1 MGTAFALKNS
11 ESMSSNLGE
20 RPVFFDL
27 GGKRWPRTRRLLV
40 LLGLLLFLGA
50 VFFVQSLVIAPPLVL
65 PLKLKKLKEQL
76 KALQKQG
83 AVAPTTAAANAEAI
97 KSFYQTPAGKQ
108 RLEALQKQMAAK
120 NARPIK
126 PSNQIRLAFTVGWDP
141 NSFDSLSAHADK
153 ITHVCPEWFTLT
165 AADGTFSGEN
175 NVPLLQFMA
184 ANKHLVLLPL
194 LTNVSG
200 ETRVPEAV
208 ENLAHGP
215 AGPQD
220 LFVEN
225 LKRQL
230 LDIHAGGVLID
241 WENID
246 AAYQDDLS
254 KFLTKVSFGLHDA
267 GLQLWLQVPVGEERQ
282 AYDIN
287 TLGDVVDFFV
297 ASLHDQVAE
306 SDPPGPVAAQNW
318 YENWLSAI
326 ASYDDQE
333 QWVIS
338 LGTYGYDWPKDDAP
352 TNRTGWQR
360 ADTISFADAMSRAAY
375 AGEGNTESGS
385 PEYNPSFDYT
395 LAGVNHEVWFLDAP
409 SFLNQARAAR
419 AKGFTGLAISRLGT
433 EDPLLWT
440 AMDMIGNPRLTK
452 SDLAAL
458 QDLRTGLAITNIG
471 QGEIV
476 TADISPDSGHRQVE
490 LDEKTS
496 LLATN
501 YDKFPR
507 YPTLYHQGAGGEH
520 QVVLT
525 FDDGPDPT
533 WTPKVLDILKEKHVP
548 ATFFLIGQNAE
559 NYPGVARRLVAEGY
573 EFGSHTYTHANLS
586 LVSPER
592 VRIELDATQRL
603 LQTVTGRA
611 TTLFRPP
618 YEADSRPNE
627 LSEITPLV
635 IAQNRD
641 YLTVMESIDP
651 EDWERPGAD
660 VIFQR
665 VKQQRRNGSI
675 ILLHDAGGDRSQTVE
690 ALPKIIDY
698 LRARGDQIVTLSE
711 LIGTNRDSVNPLLKA
726 GDQSLARVASGIGF
740 RALHAAFSF
749 LWAFM
754 IVATIMIVLRTL
766 LIIYLALRHRRAAPS
781 AAGSPPAGVGGHPG
795 VFPLSVIIAAYNE
808 EKVIAATLD
817 SVLATDYPGD
827 VEVLVINDGSKDST
841 AGVVEAAVTRDN
853 RIRLL
858 NQDNAGKSEALRRGV
873 DLAAHDLLVFLDAD
887 THFQPDTLGH
897 LVAPFADPQVGA
909 VSGHARVGNLRS
921 FVARCQSLE
930 YICGFNLDRRA
941 YDAWNCITVAPGAVS
956 AVRRQAL
963 RAVGGFRSDT
973 LAEDTD
979 LTLSLH
985 RHGYHVR
992 YMAGAVAWTEAP
1004 ETISSLAK
1012 QRFRWCFGTMQC
1024 LWKHRD
1030 MLFNPRF
1037 RALGFFS
1044 LPSIWFFQIILVAL
1058 TPMVDLLLLASVLLG
1073 DGGAVLPYFLTFL
1086 VLDQMLAMLACAL
1099 EKEPL
1104 RRSWIMIPMRLI
1116 YRPLLSWVVW
1126 KSIVN
1131 AVRGVLVGWG
1141 KLERTASVKVPS
1153 RV

>member
-1 MGTAFALKNS
+1 
-11 ESMSSNLGE
+11 MSGASGE
-20 RPVFFDL
+20 KPVFFDL
-27 GGKRWPRTRRLLV
+27 GGKRWPRTRRLV
-40 LLGLLLFLGA
+40 AFFGLLLFLGT
-50 VFFVQSLVIAPPLVL
+50 VFFVQSLLTAPPLVL

-83 AVAPTTAAANAEAI
+83 PTAPNTAAANAQAV
-97 KSFYQTPAGKQ
+97 KAFYQTAAGKQ
-108 RLEALQKQMAAK
+108 RLSAIQNQITPKP
-120 NARPIK
+120 NRPPK

-141 NSFDSLSAHADK
+141 NSFDSLSTHADK

-165 AADGTFSGEN
+165 ASDGSFSGEN
-175 NVPLLQFMA
+175 DIQLLEFMA

-194 LTNVSG
+194 MTNVSG
-200 ETRVPEAV
+200 DARVPEAV

-215 AGPQD
+215 AEAQSRFID
-220 LFVEN
+220 N

-230 LDIHAGGVLID
+230 NEIHAGGVLID
-241 WENID
+241 WENLD

-254 KFLTKVSFGLHDA
+254 KFLTKVAFALHDV

-297 ASLHDQVAE
+297 ASLHDQVSE
-306 SDPPGPVAAQNW
+306 SDPPGAVAAQDW
-318 YENWLSAI
+318 FENWLSAI
-326 ASYDDQE
+326 ASYDDQQ

-338 LGTYGYDWPKDDAP
+338 LGTYGYDWPKDDSAGS
-352 TNRTGWQR
+352 RSGWQR

-385 PEYNPSFDYT
+385 PEFNPSFDYT
-395 LAGVNHEVWFLDAP
+395 LAGVNHEVWFLDAL

-419 AKGFTGLAISRLGT
+419 AKGFNALAISRLGT
-433 EDPLLWT
+433 EDPQLWT
-440 AMDMIGNPRLTK
+440 ALDMIGSPRLTK
-452 SDLAAL
+452 NDLATL
-458 QDLRTGLAITNIG
+458 QELKTGQAITNIG
-471 QGEIV
+471 QGEII
-476 TADISPDSGHRQVE
+476 TADISPESGHRQVD
-490 LDEKTS
+490 LDEKTA
-496 LLATN
+496 LLTTT
-501 YDKFPR
+501 YDKFPS

-525 FDDGPDPT
+525 FDDGPDPK
-533 WTPKVLDILKEKHVP
+533 WTPKILDVLKQKQAP
-548 ATFFLIGQNAE
+548 AVFFLLGQQAE
-559 NYPGVARRLVAEGY
+559 SYPGVVRRIVAEGH
-573 EFGSHTYTHANLS
+573 EIGSHTYTHANLS
-586 LVSPER
+586 LVSPQR

-603 LQTVTGRA
+603 IQTITGRS

-627 LSEITPLV
+627 LSEITPLL
-635 IAQNRD
+635 IAQSLD

-651 EDWERPGAD
+651 EDWERPGAE

-675 ILLHDAGGDRSQTVE
+675 VLLHDAGGDRSQTVE

-698 LRARGDQIVTLSE
+698 LRARGDKLVPLSE
-711 LIGTNRDSVNPLLKA
+711 LIGTNRDALNPPLKA
-726 GDQSLARVASGIGF
+726 SDRSLARVASSIGF
-740 RALHAAFSF
+740 SVVHAAFSF

-754 IVATIMIVLRTL
+754 IVATVLIVLRTL
-766 LIIYLALRHRRAAPS
+766 LVIYLALRHRSRKSAPLRSADLSSEAAVMAKS
-781 AAGSPPAGVGGHPG
+781 SDAAQIGEAS
-795 VFPLSVIIAAYNE
+795 LSVIIAAYNE
-808 EKVIAATLD
+808 EKVIAATLR
-817 SVLATDYPGD
+817 SVLETDYKGK
-827 VEVLVINDGSKDST
+827 VEVLVINDGSKDKT
-841 AGVVEAAVTRDN
+841 ADAVAEVAASDQRVR
-853 RIRLL
+853 RI
-858 NQDNAGKSEALRRGV
+858 NQANAGKSEALRRGV
-873 DLAAHDLLVFLDAD
+873 ELAAYDILVFLDAD
-887 THFQPDTLGH
+887 THFQRDTLGY
-897 LVAPFADPQVGA
+897 LVAPFADTKVGA

-921 FVARCQSLE
+921 FIARCQSLE

-941 YDAWNCITVAPGAVS
+941 YDAWDCITVAPGAVS
-956 AVRRQAL
+956 AVHRQAL
-963 RAVGGFRSDT
+963 REVGGFRSDT

-985 RHGYHVR
+985 RHGYSIR
-992 YMAGAVAWTEAP
+992 YTPGAVAWTEAP
-1004 ETISSLAK
+1004 ETIRALAK

-1030 MLFNPRF
+1030 MLFNPKF
-1037 RALGFFS
+1037 KALGFFS

-1058 TPMVDLLLLASVLLG
+1058 TPLVDLLLLASVLLG

-1086 VLDQMLAMLACAL
+1086 VLDQLLAVLACVL

-1126 KSIVN
+1126 KSIIN
-1131 AVRGVLVGWG
+1131 AARGVLVGWG
-1141 KLERTASVKVPS
+1141 KLERTASVSVPS